1 MAQGVGFVNMN
12 DRLGA
17 VGGTLRVESTPGAG
31 TRVTGTIP
39 LEESTQEGAR

>member
-1 MAQGVGFVNMN
+1 MN

-39 LEESTQEGAR
+39 LQESTHEAER